1 MNIKYNSCKNMIE
14 NLNAPINLYT
24 ILNDFNDRLALIETV
39 VQNNID
45 TREEMLSV
53 LTDWIDKNKE
63 GVL

>member
-1 MNIKYNSCKNMIE
+1 MIE
-14 NLNAPINLYT
+14 DLNAPIDLYN
-24 ILNDFNDRLALIETV
+24 ILIDFNDRLALVETV

-63 GVL
+63 GIL